1 MALPYLIYVRTCP
14 VCGEGLCRVR
24 VCTASHHLVGCVICD
39 ECESVWKDPE
49 MQTRSVEKDDAYTAS
64 CPECGMSLWDDA
76 CHWADIQE
84 VCLLGWYDK
93 VKVART

>member
-1 MALPYLIYVRTCP
+1 MVLPYLIYVRSCP
-14 VCGEGLCRVR
+14 ICGEGLCRVR
-24 VCTASHHLVGCVICD
+24 VCTSDHRLIGCVVCD
-39 ECESVWKDPE
+39 ECETVWKEPE
-49 MQTRSVEKDDAYTAS
+49 MQEQSANGIDGVTAC

-84 VCLLGWYDK
+84 VCLLGWYDR